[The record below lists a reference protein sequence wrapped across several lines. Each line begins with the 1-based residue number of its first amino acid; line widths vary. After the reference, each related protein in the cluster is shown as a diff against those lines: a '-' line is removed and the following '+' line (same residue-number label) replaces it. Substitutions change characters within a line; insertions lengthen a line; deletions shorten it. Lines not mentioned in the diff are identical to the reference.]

1 MPFLLFGPSS
11 QGWAFNVCRR
21 EGKAADFLQYLF
33 LFSDMCQNVWN
44 FCMIGSIHKKIFC
57 ETLLFLNNQEIPV
70 PFFLVPFHKS
80 TKLIFLVIPIL
91 NWDAN
96 EKQD

>member
-57 ETLLFLNNQEIPV
+57 ETEYGSNWFWNIL
-70 PFFLVPFHKS
+70 
-80 TKLIFLVIPIL
+80 TKL
-91 NWDAN
+91 
-96 EKQD
+96 